1 MSPRIFI
8 ALALAVGAV
17 TLNGCATGKN
27 DTTGFAIQQEV
38 ILEQPYADAWQH
50 VKRTLRANEYEIYT
64 RDKRGT
70 FVAYKGGKSLLGVLN
85 SPREKY
91 TLNLEPVTNSQTK
104 VSVEAMKQVYGVS
117 LTTYPDWHDRK
128 TTNEERVAEL
138 IAALSGTPAQEA
150 APVENTEQ
158 AAVEPAEEAKPDK
171 KAEKKARREAEK
183 AEKEER
189 EQAEREE
196 KAQKKAQKQEEREQK
211 KQNKNAEQE
220 AVTEAEPPVTEA
232 QTAN

>member
-1 MSPRIFI
+1 MSPRILYV
-8 ALALAVGAV
+8 LALAVAV
-17 TLNGCATGKN
+17 TGLNGCATGKN

-38 ILEQPYADAWQH
+38 VLEQPYADAWQH

-91 TLNLEPVTNSQTK
+91 TLNLEPVTSSQTK
-104 VSVEAMKQVYGVS
+104 VSIEAMKQVYGVS

-128 TTNEERVAEL
+128 TTNEARVAEL
-138 IAALSGTPAQEA
+138 IAALSGAPALEA
-150 APVENTEQ
+150 VPAAASEATEATQ
-158 AAVEPAEEAKPDK
+158 AEEPKPDK
-171 KAEKKARREAEK
+171 KAEKKARREAAK
-183 AEKEER
+183 AEKEQR
-189 EQAEREE
+189 QQAEREE
-196 KAQKKAQKQEEREQK
+196 KAQKKAQKKEERGQK
-211 KQNKNAEQE
+211 KQSKDAEAE
-220 AVTEAEPPVTEA
+220 ATTETEPPVAEA